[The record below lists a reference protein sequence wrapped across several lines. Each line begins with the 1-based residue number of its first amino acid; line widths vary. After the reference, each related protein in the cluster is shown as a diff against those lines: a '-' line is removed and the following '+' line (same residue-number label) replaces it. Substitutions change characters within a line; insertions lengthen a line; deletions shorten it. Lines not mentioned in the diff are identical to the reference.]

1 MHQTLS
7 YAKIKKLIRNRQSS
21 KRKPLQPQPRQP
33 RQPRQPL
40 PKRAPPPREQG
51 VPGPIKTMKI
61 NNTNMLSTEQMINS
75 QQRARRRQL
84 ARQAPKIPKTQTYTS
99 AAKKRRPKTQKQRYT
114 LRDMR
119 VRTGLNK
126 YWRSKAFS
134 GRENP
139 HHTKTPTRLE
149 QVLKGE
155 LPK

>member
-61 NNTNMLSTEQMINS
+61 NNTNLLSTEQMINS

-99 AAKKRRPKTQKQRYT
+99 AAKKRRPKTQKQRNK

-126 YWRSKAFS
+126 SWRSKAFS
-134 GRENP
+134 GREKP